1 MNPPKHILPS
11 NSFAGYLTSRN
22 RLDTVSMVPRQANQT
37 GATSDAD
44 ALVDSLIKASPPYR
58 PGTRPIHAPGIA
70 ATGWFSGTPVASMLT
85 VAPHYAGP
93 PVPVTVRFSNGTGDI
108 DEPDSTPAVRG
119 MAVKFQPGTE
129 DETDMVAMSL
139 PMFFVED
146 VERFRRFVVAA
157 TPVTAKPR
165 SRWQNL
171 RERVRLDTPYPRAS
185 SGAAPSN
192 DQGVFDFAV
201 SYPPACP
208 AVAYLGAKFVPESYT
223 TCSFH
228 AVHAF
233 TLTGPDG
240 TERSVRF
247 HWEPVEGVR
256 SASPAAT
263 GNFLR
268 GGLQDWITNGR
279 AEFVL
284 RAQVAEQGDNTADP
298 TRPWSSRRPRLV
310 LGHLRLTDIPT
321 DQFHGGE
328 LLSFN
333 PTRLARGIG
342 LSDDPTLAVRGEVY
356 QRSFARRC
364 PVAEAAKLATAH

>member
-1 MNPPKHILPS
+1 
-11 NSFAGYLTSRN
+11 
-22 RLDTVSMVPRQANQT
+22 MVAVPANQN
-37 GATSDAD
+37 GEVPDPDELVD
-44 ALVDSLIKASPPYR
+44 ALIRACPAYR

-70 ATGWFSGTPVASMLT
+70 ATGWFSGTPVASSLT
-85 VAPHYAGP
+85 IAPHFAGP
-93 PVPVTVRFSNGTGDI
+93 PVPVTVRFSNGTGDSC
-108 DEPDSTPAVRG
+108 EPDSTPAVRG

-129 DETDMVAMSL
+129 DETDLVAMSL

-146 VERFRRFVVAA
+146 VPQFRKFVVAA
-157 TPVTAKPR
+157 TAVAPKRR
-165 SRWQNL
+165 SQWQVV
-171 RERVRLDTPYPRAS
+171 RERLRLDTPYPTP
-185 SGAAPSN
+185 APGSETTS

-201 SYPPACP
+201 SHPKACP
-208 AVAYLGAKFVPESYT
+208 AVAYLGANFVPESYT
-223 TCSFH
+223 TCAYH

-240 TERSVRF
+240 TARSVRF

-256 SASPAAT
+256 SASTTVT

-284 RAQVAEQGDNTADP
+284 RAQVAEQGDDTADP
-298 TRPWSSRRPRLV
+298 TRPWPSRRPRVV

-321 DQFHGGE
+321 DQLHGGE

-333 PTRLARGIG
+333 PTRLVRGIG

-356 QRSFARRC
+356 QHSFDRRRV
-364 PVAEAAKLATAH
+364 VAEGANKATAP